1 MPLLCFRYGGKWWE
15 MVGNGGK
22 WWENG
27 GKMVGIL
34 PKHTKQ
40 IFGGS
45 SMEHVRVKRRG
56 GLDHGTLMCIY

>member
-1 MPLLCFRYGGKWWE
+1 

-34 PKHTKQ
+34 PKHMKH
-40 IFGGS
+40 IFWG
-45 SMEHVRVKRRG
+45 EVY
-56 GLDHGTLMCIY
+56 GTRESQ